1 MKKGKAKNF
10 VAVDMAR
17 AENSSLK
24 FPCSYLPKYD
34 VGWVR
39 RSVFEMQAGIEPK
52 FTVWRRGLCCSVPC
66 VPCFIG
72 GGPVTSRWYPP

>member
-34 VGWVR
+34 VGWVSK
-39 RSVFEMQAGIEPK
+39 SVFETQAGIEPK
-52 FTVWRRGLCCSVPC
+52 FVWRRGLGCSVPY
-66 VPCFIG
+66 PALEKAG
-72 GGPVTSRWYPP
+72 RPVTSRWYPP